1 MLRCSVQYTVQ
12 VQWDTA
18 EDVTHGVGV
27 AQHLFRHY
35 CTLYNVHQS
44 QIFHYELEKSKLG
57 KFGSGSGSATLVN
70 DLIIFVLY
78 LLFHSSVDTRGPPTV
93 TARLSAKVTIAVIVV
108 VVFRV
113 SL

>member
-1 MLRCSVQYTVQ
+1 M
-12 VQWDTA
+12 
-18 EDVTHGVGV
+18 
-27 AQHLFRHY
+27 Y
-35 CTLYNVHQS
+35 CTSVSNLSLRAGKIKVRKVRLRLQP
-44 QIFHYELEKSKLG
+44 KKL
-57 KFGSGSGSATLVN
+57 GSATLVN